1 MEKPSEY
8 HQIQSR
14 LTELRPVGID
24 DLRVEVARRPDS
36 LGVARAEEFLRNA
49 TRPVNE
55 NDKGGKDG
63 FKQRFN
69 TATES
74 ISSTVDQDTR
84 GIFDVG
90 TLASSE
96 EFLKEATQLEG
107 WRTEASTPY
116 LADSGSPIS
125 QEKFRLLLLSTLPAE
140 LIPFI
145 NDYCYFQYD
154 DDDKA
159 PAIDYQVSADR
170 SDQDLDPTSPAATNA
185 KIKIRLGR
193 QSMES
198 TSVINRPAQGQDSRS
213 PVFYNYSSP
222 QKLLYYLGHLFS
234 NLLTDPDTKE
244 SDQFEPS
251 PKWSYFVGL
260 AFAAPQK
267 AEETDPKLYQ
277 HFLQQCAQLN
287 DAKIANSTM
296 TDLVKH
302 QRSHGTSSN
311 IEIRPEYI
319 RQIETADLR
328 SQQEIAEEKARD
340 AQPSAMRF
348 EKVIEGINKGLRT
361 NKLLD
366 LLGVK
371 LMIKY
376 ELPTQPQRSMEL
388 EKDGTELKKY
398 LEMSPEERFTEL
410 ISASKD
416 YQRETN
422 DKERNKVRHTMRRIV
437 LAGSQQGLWQEWQ
450 EILFLHITSQTFRES
465 NGQII
470 DKEDFEDL
478 TVIRQA
484 SQQAGRFGTGFM
496 PYVAET
502 VPSDLGRKAQIYR
515 RRPIDG
521 PNGNQAVEARIRQEI
536 ASKSDESLK
545 KEAVAG
551 YGLVRDKDDRW
562 LELNSNLGSANWRT
576 AHGNLSDQLDPI
588 VANQLQQRYFLPLR
602 IRQVPLDI
610 TYRLKRLYASDVL
623 MVKSSQKSYDKDL
636 PVTVREALDHF
647 GAELTSSPIEQ
658 VKDIEAAAKYFR
670 RGQGK
675 ADELIEFH
683 KQLQEIQS
691 KLRTMIDRKFRDQS
705 GIHTV
710 DSAVL
715 AIITDELIAGKSLQS
730 LLNQG
735 AEITKKAIAATALSK
750 TLKPAEQA
758 RYEERTMQTIY
769 RVFAALARDRDGNE
783 LLEAM
788 AKLHRYETEA
798 IPAEAQSLRRKLEEL
813 GAAKY
818 RAHAQDL
825 AHFTRLIDLPLK
837 ELVADFRSY
846 VGQEDEGITAPVQL
860 LFQDLGIDLTTEFNS
875 LGGRLKGE
883 IAKFVD
889 NKSNSV
895 YRDALQQMAA
905 ESPGDKSILPRP
917 ILSPLIEILISKLGV
932 TSLQKLAGAELDQD
946 TSAAIANLTN
956 AIFVVKYDTQF
967 EETSA
972 FELEFAQKIVEL
984 ANGELDKISHTVQE
998 KYESLIVNRGL
1009 SEPDL
1014 KKTQSIIE
1022 TIDRAKMRSTSA
1034 LLLCLEN
1041 IDINAAT
1048 QEKLPIETEVA
1059 ELLSAIKDKKL
1070 DPSSRQVETRA
1081 KIDRLVRNFQI
1092 AQAQL
1097 QSKNTT
1103 STK

>member
-8 HQIQSR
+8 HHIQSH
-14 LTELRPVGID
+14 LTELRPVEIK
-24 DLRVEVARRPDS
+24 DLRVETARRPES
-36 LGVARAEEFLRNA
+36 LGVTRAEAFIKNA
-49 TRPVNE
+49 TRPTK
-55 NDKGGKDG
+55 DKDG
-63 FKQRFN
+63 FNQRFN
-69 TATES
+69 TAVESVGPVAKKTTE
-74 ISSTVDQDTR
+74 D
-84 GIFDVG
+84 IFDLR
-90 TLASSE
+90 TIQESE
-96 EFLKEATQLEG
+96 EFLKGATQLEG

-125 QEKFRLLLLSTLPAE
+125 QEKFRLLLLSSLPAE

-145 NDYCYFQYD
+145 NDYFYFKYD
-154 DDDKA
+154 DDVNA
-159 PAIDYQVSADR
+159 PAIDYQVTAER
-170 SDQDLDPTSPAATNA
+170 TDQDLDSTNQAVSGA
-185 KIKIRLGR
+185 KIRVTLGR

-198 TSVINRPAQGQDSRS
+198 TSVISRPAQGQDSRS

-244 SDQFEPS
+244 SEPFEPS

-287 DAKIANSTM
+287 DAKIAASTM
-296 TDLVKH
+296 TDIVRH

-311 IEIRPEYI
+311 IDIRPEYL

-328 SQQEIAEEKARD
+328 SQQEIAEERARD
-340 AQPSAMRF
+340 AEPSAMRF

-361 NKLLD
+361 NKILD
-366 LLGVK
+366 LLGIK

-376 ELPTQPQRSMEL
+376 ELPTQPKRSMEL

-422 DKERNKVRHTMRRIV
+422 DKERNKVRHTMRRII

-450 EILFLHITSQTFRES
+450 EILFLHTTSQTFRES

-502 VPSDLGRKAQIYR
+502 MPSDLGRKAQIYR

-536 ASKSDESLK
+536 AAKSDESLK

-576 AHGNLSDQLDPI
+576 AHGNLSDHLDPI
-588 VANQLQQRYFLPLR
+588 VAHQLQQRYFLPLR

-610 TYRLKRLYASDVL
+610 LYRLKRLYASDVL
-623 MVKSSQKSYDKDL
+623 MVKSSKQSYDKDL

-658 VKDIEAAAKYFR
+658 VKDIEASARYFQ

-705 GIHTV
+705 GIPTV
-710 DSAVL
+710 DTAVL
-715 AIITDELIAGKSLQS
+715 AIIADKLIAGQSLHS

-735 AEITKKAIAATALSK
+735 AEITKKAMAATALSNI
-750 TLKPAEQA
+750 LPPAEQA
-758 RYEERTMQTIY
+758 RYQERTIQTIY
-769 RVFAALARDRDGNE
+769 RVFGALSRDRDGTE

-798 IPAEAQSLRRKLEEL
+798 IPAGAQALRRKLEKL
-813 GAAKY
+813 GEVKY
-818 RAHAQDL
+818 RAHAQDM
-825 AHFTRLIDLPLK
+825 AIFDQITDLPLK
-837 ELVADFRSY
+837 ELVAEFRTY
-846 VGQEDEGITAPVQL
+846 ENQADEGITDAQQR
-860 LFQDLGIDLTTEFNS
+860 LFEDLTIDLRSEFNG
-875 LGGRLKGE
+875 LGGRLKSE
-883 IAKFVD
+883 LIKFSE
-889 NKSNSV
+889 NKMN
-895 YRDALQQMAA
+895 
-905 ESPGDKSILPRP
+905 
-917 ILSPLIEILISKLGV
+917 
-932 TSLQKLAGAELDQD
+932 
-946 TSAAIANLTN
+946 
-956 AIFVVKYDTQF
+956 
-967 EETSA
+967 
-972 FELEFAQKIVEL
+972 
-984 ANGELDKISHTVQE
+984 
-998 KYESLIVNRGL
+998 
-1009 SEPDL
+1009 
-1014 KKTQSIIE
+1014 
-1022 TIDRAKMRSTSA
+1022 
-1034 LLLCLEN
+1034 
-1041 IDINAAT
+1041 
-1048 QEKLPIETEVA
+1048 
-1059 ELLSAIKDKKL
+1059 
-1070 DPSSRQVETRA
+1070 
-1081 KIDRLVRNFQI
+1081 
-1092 AQAQL
+1092 
-1097 QSKNTT
+1097 
-1103 STK
+1103 

>member
-1 MEKPSEY
+1 MEKTSEY
-8 HQIQSR
+8 HHIQSQ
-14 LTELRPVGID
+14 LTELRPVTPD
-24 DLRVEVARRPDS
+24 DLRVEVARRPRS
-36 LGVARAEEFLRNA
+36 LGVARAEEYLHNV
-49 TRPVNE
+49 TRPVKD
-55 NDKGGKDG
+55 NDRGRDS
-63 FKQRFN
+63 FRQRFD
-69 TATES
+69 TAAGS
-74 ISSTVDQDTR
+74 VSGAIDKDLSN
-84 GIFDVG
+84 IFDLG
-90 TLASSE
+90 TIASSE
-96 EFLKEATQLEG
+96 AFLKGATQLEG

-116 LADSGSPIS
+116 LADGGSPIS

-145 NDYCYFQYD
+145 NDYCYFRYD
-154 DDDKA
+154 DNDNA
-159 PAIDYQVSADR
+159 PAIDYRATADR
-170 SDQDLDPTSPAATNA
+170 SDQDIDRNSQAVTNA
-185 KIKIRLGR
+185 KIKITLGR

-198 TSVINRPAQGQDSRS
+198 ISVINQPAQGRDGRS

-222 QKLLYYLGHLFS
+222 QKLLYYLGHFFS
-234 NLLTDPDTKE
+234 KLLTDPNSNE
-244 SDQFEPS
+244 SGQFEPS
-251 PKWSYFVGL
+251 PQWSYFVGL

-277 HFLQQCAQLN
+277 HFLKQCAELN
-287 DAKIANSTM
+287 DAKIAASTV
-296 TDLVKH
+296 TDLVRH
-302 QRSHGTSSN
+302 DRRTGAAS
-311 IEIRPEYI
+311 IEIRPEYVHL
-319 RQIETADLR
+319 IETADLR
-328 SQQEIAEEKARD
+328 SQQEIAEERARS
-340 AQPSAMRF
+340 AEPSAMRF
-348 EKVIEGINKGLRT
+348 ERAIEGINQGLRT

-410 ISASKD
+410 ITASKD
-416 YQRETN
+416 YQRESS
-422 DKERNKVRHTMRRIV
+422 DKERNKIRHTMRRIV

-450 EILFLHITSQTFRES
+450 EILFLHTTSETFRES

-496 PYVAET
+496 PYEAET
-502 VPSDLGRKAQIYR
+502 VAADLGRKAQTYR
-515 RRPIDG
+515 RRPVDG
-521 PNGNQAVEARIRQEI
+521 PNGSLAVEARIRQEI

-562 LELNSNLGSANWRT
+562 LELNANLGSANWRT
-576 AHGNLSDQLDPI
+576 AHGNLGDHLDPI

-610 TYRLKRLYASDVL
+610 THRLKRLYASDIL
-623 MVKSSQKSYDKDL
+623 MTKSSKQSYDKDL

-658 VKDIEAAAKYFR
+658 VKDIEASAKYFKD
-670 RGQGK
+670 GQGK

-715 AIITDELIAGKSLQS
+715 AIITDELIAGKSIAS
-730 LLNQG
+730 LLN
-735 AEITKKAIAATALSK
+735 ESESITKQAIAMTATKSTISNDIK
-750 TLKPAEQA
+750 GQYQA
-758 RYEERTMQTIY
+758 RTEQTLY
-769 RVFAALARDRDGNE
+769 KVYAALARDHDGNE

-788 AKLHRYETEA
+788 AKLHHYETEV

-818 RAHAQDL
+818 RAHTQDL
-825 AHFTRLIDLPLK
+825 THFQRLTDLPLK
-837 ELVADFRSY
+837 EVVADFRSY
-846 VGQEDEGITAPVQL
+846 AGQEDEGITAPVQL
-860 LFQDLGIDLTTEFNS
+860 LFQDLGIDLTAEFNS

-883 IAKFVD
+883 ITKFVE
-889 NKSNSV
+889 NKSTSV
-895 YRDALQQMAA
+895 YRDAIQQLAA
-905 ESPGDKSILPRP
+905 ESPADKGNLPIKP
-917 ILSPLIEILISKLGV
+917 ILSSLVEELISKLGV
-932 TSLQKLAGAELDQD
+932 ISLTKLAEAGPGQD
-946 TSAAIANLTN
+946 TVNAIANLTV
-956 AIFVVKYDTQF
+956 AIYAVKYDTSI

-984 ANGELDKISHTVQE
+984 TNGELEKISRTVQE
-998 KYESLIVNRGL
+998 KYDSLIVNRGL

-1014 KKTQSIIE
+1014 KKTQAIIE
-1022 TIDRAKMRSTSA
+1022 TLDRTKMRSTST
-1034 LLLCLEN
+1034 LLRCLES
-1041 IDINAAT
+1041 IDLKAAT
-1048 QEKLPIETEVA
+1048 QEKLPIEKEVA
-1059 ELLSAIKDKKL
+1059 ELLDAIKNQEL
-1070 DPSSRQVETRA
+1070 DPSSRLVETRA
-1081 KIDRLVRNFQI
+1081 KIDKLIRNFQI
-1092 AQAQL
+1092 ALAQI

-1103 STK
+1103 NAK